1 VLVNNIEFSLIEIFF
16 LFFSELSDAANDPS
30 EFLSFEDHEA
40 SNDAPAVSKTGANNN
55 NNNNSKED
63 AVRNQKKNLEKYAED
78 EALGDMATQAMPLYS
93 NVNFPN
99 LKNEMKDVGE
109 RFKYMTKIW
118 RKLDAQVKQVY
129 INKSRNNRYKKK
141 SDEKTVGKIVS
152 INYTLS

>member
-1 VLVNNIEFSLIEIFF
+1 MINNIKFGLIEIF
-16 LFFSELSDAANDPS
+16 LFCFSELSDAANDPS

-40 SNDAPAVSKTGANNN
+40 SNDAPAVSKTGANNS
-55 NNNNSKED
+55 NSKED

-78 EALGDMATQAMPLYS
+78 EALGDLATQAMPLYS

-109 RFKYMTKIW
+109 RFKYITKIW